1 MSDITIGAG
10 DRLPVITRTVTVD
23 GTVVNLTGATV
34 TFTVYDPS
42 DMSATGVVSYTWS
55 AGDAVALTVGNYFAR
70 FVITLGSQN
79 LSAPNDGYLTVN
91 VSGAGTGT
99 FSYSGDPSLR
109 PLDAVRFL
117 IQDTD
122 SADPL
127 MHDAEVQ
134 YLLDGVND
142 SVYQAAHDACY
153 ALASRFNRLANET
166 KQVGDLSISTTYVAK
181 SSAYREMAERFLEL
195 ANRREPPRPWVAAN
209 NLLAT
214 IDRQFPNGHD
224 TDFYLGQT
232 DYRS

>member
-1 MSDITIGAG
+1 
-10 DRLPVITRTVTVD
+10 
-23 GTVVNLTGATV
+23 V
-34 TFTVYDPS
+34 TFT
-42 DMSATGVVSYTWS
+42 
-55 AGDAVALTVGNYFAR
+55 
-70 FVITLGSQN
+70 
-79 LSAPNDGYLTVN
+79 
-91 VSGAGTGT
+91 
-99 FSYSGDPSLR
+99 YSGDPSSSTR
-109 PLDAVRFL
+109 DAVRFL

-122 SADPL
+122 TTDQL
-127 MHDAEVQ
+127 MQNAEIQ
-134 YLLDGVND
+134 WLLDSAND

-181 SSAYREMAERFLEL
+181 ASAYREMAERFLEL
-195 ANRREPPRPWVAAN
+195 ATRREPPRPWVAGN